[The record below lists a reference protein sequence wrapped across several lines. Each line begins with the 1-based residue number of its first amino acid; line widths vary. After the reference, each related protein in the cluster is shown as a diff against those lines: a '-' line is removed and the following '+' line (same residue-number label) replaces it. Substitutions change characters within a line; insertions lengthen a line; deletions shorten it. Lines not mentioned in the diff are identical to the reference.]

1 MPRVELGRFAPV
13 LAVAS
18 VVAGAVALWFR
29 FNASPPG
36 FGLEFP
42 ADFVFYFYPLTARVA
57 DRLAA
62 GELPLWNPNGCAGIP
77 LLATLQVAALYPGTW
92 LTLLLPADRALAA
105 LMFVETVLG
114 ALFAYAFFRARASSR
129 AAAVAGG
136 FLFVF
141 GCLLGQSFW
150 PAALS
155 TLLWLPWLLLCVER
169 LAQRWRWR
177 WWVALAAGVAL
188 QLLAGFPQ
196 YVVYTMY
203 VLAPFAAV
211 RLVETQRAGARNFAQ
226 TAAVAIG
233 LSAAVAVGAGV
244 AGIQL
249 LPTLELVAESSR
261 AGELSPEQTH
271 YLGAQTSVARFL
283 GNAIDPAPKNIAFGY
298 RGDTGYLGIATLL
311 LATLGLVVGW
321 RSAMIWF
328 WFVIGVTGLVLSQGW
343 VGWTAPI
350 HALYAAL
357 PTGGTFRTPERL
369 QLLPLFAAIAVAAR
383 GLDSLGAAAI
393 PRRVRFAALGAVSLL
408 AGIAAIWGG
417 PGAGW
422 RALAAL
428 AAIAVALAAR
438 DRPALASGARLLL
451 VGMVVLDALLATA
464 PFGSLRALPTAW
476 ARQVNL
482 FGHTAL
488 APEQASRLMPPEHA
502 RADWIPLEPP
512 IAAGPLAEIYRVS
525 CYEPL
530 LPRAW
535 HEYQA
540 MSREQAPRAGAQRAA
555 GKSAF
560 DDVAG
565 VARSLVP
572 RSLMAMTPVLRERL
586 RLDLRRRF
594 QAGAPPDPDPSPVAA
609 ADIVENDDVLPRA
622 YVVYDFEVVP
632 LSIALERVIDGSHDF
647 HAGVLLDRD
656 PGRWTRGSHAKAL
669 EPAVIQSLEPERVEI
684 DATPS
689 AAGLLVLSDTFYPG
703 WRATVDGSEVEIF
716 RANGLFRA
724 IRIPAGPHHVVFEY
738 APRSLRRGAWLSGLS
753 LLALATVPLCA
764 RRFS

>member
-1 MPRVELGRFAPV
+1 MPRVELRRFAPV

-18 VVAGAVALWFR
+18 VVAGAVGLWFR

-42 ADFVFYFYPLTARVA
+42 SDFVFYFYPLTARVA

-92 LTLLLPADRALAA
+92 LTLLLPADRALAL
-105 LMFVETVLG
+105 LMFVETLLG

-155 TLLWLPWLLLCVER
+155 TLLWLPWLLFCVER
-169 LAQRWRWR
+169 LAQLWRWR
-177 WWVALAAGVAL
+177 WWIALAAGVAL

-211 RLVETQRAGARNFAQ
+211 RLVETLRAGVRNFTQ

-233 LSAAVAVGAGV
+233 LSAAVALGAGV

-261 AGELSPEQTH
+261 AGKLTPEQTH
-271 YLGAQTSVARFL
+271 YLGAQTSVVGFL
-283 GNAIDPAPKNIAFGY
+283 GNAIDPSPKNIAFGY
-298 RGDTGYLGIATLL
+298 RGDTGYLGIATLF
-311 LATLGLVVGW
+311 LAAVGLVTGW
-321 RSAMIWF
+321 RSATIWF
-328 WFVIGVTGLVLSQGW
+328 WFVIGVAGLVLSQGW

-369 QLLPLFAAIAVAAR
+369 QLLPLFAVIAVAVR
-383 GLDSLGAAAI
+383 GLDSLGGATS
-393 PRRVRFAALGAVSLL
+393 RRACWAALGAASLL
-408 AGIAAIWGG
+408 AAIASIWGG

-422 RALAAL
+422 RALAAF
-428 AAIAVALAAR
+428 AAIGVALASN
-438 DRPALASGARLLL
+438 DRPTLATGARLLL
-451 VGMVVLDALLATA
+451 VGLIVLDALLATA
-464 PFGSLRALPTAW
+464 PFGSLRALPTEW
-476 ARQVNL
+476 ARRVNL
-482 FGHTAL
+482 LGHTAL
-488 APEQASRLMPPEHA
+488 APEQANQLEPPDHA
-502 RADWIPLEPP
+502 RADWNPLQPP
-512 IAAGPLAEIYRVS
+512 IAAGPLAQIYRVG

-535 HEYQA
+535 HEFQR
-540 MSREQAPRAGAQRAA
+540 MSGERAPLVGAQRAT
-555 GKSAF
+555 GKVAF

-572 RSLMAMTPVLRERL
+572 RSLVAMTPALRERL
-586 RLDLRRRF
+586 RLELRQRF
-594 QAGAPPDPDPSPVAA
+594 AAGAPPDLEPSPVATA
-609 ADIVENDDVLPRA
+609 EIVENEDVLARA
-622 YVVYDFEVVP
+622 YVTYDFEVTP
-632 LSIALERVIDGSHDF
+632 LSVALGHVIDGSYDF

-656 PGRWTRGSHAKAL
+656 PGPWTRTSRAQPL
-669 EPAVIQSLEPERVEI
+669 EPAVIRSLEPERVEI

-689 AAGLLVLSDTFYPG
+689 ADGLLVLSDTYYPG
-703 WRATVDGSEVEIF
+703 WRATVDGSNVEIF

-724 IRIPAGPHHVVFEY
+724 VRISAGPHHVVFEY
-738 APRSLRRGAWLSGLS
+738 APQSLRRGAWLSALS
-753 LLALATVPLCA
+753 LLAIVAAPLVA
-764 RRFS
+764 RRFR

>member
-1 MPRVELGRFAPV
+1 MPRVELRRFAPV

-18 VVAGAVALWFR
+18 VLAGAVGLWFR

-42 ADFVFYFYPLTARVA
+42 SDFVFYFYPLTARVA

-62 GELPLWNPNGCAGIP
+62 GELPLWNPNGCAGLP

-92 LTLLLPADRALAA
+92 LTLLLPADRALAL
-105 LMFVETVLG
+105 LMFVETLLG

-155 TLLWLPWLLLCVER
+155 TLMWLPWLLLCIER
-169 LAQRWRWR
+169 LTQMWRWR
-177 WWVALAAGVAL
+177 WWIALAAGVAL

-211 RLVETQRAGARNFAQ
+211 RLVETLRAGARNFTQ

-233 LSAAVAVGAGV
+233 LSAAVALGAGV

-249 LPTLELVAESSR
+249 IPTLELVAESSR
-261 AGELSPEQTH
+261 AGELTPEQTH
-271 YLGAQTSVARFL
+271 YLGAQTSVAGFL
-283 GNAIDPAPKNIAFGY
+283 GNAIDPSPKNIAFGY
-298 RGDTGYLGIATLL
+298 RGDTGYLGIATLF
-311 LATLGLVVGW
+311 LAAVGLVTGW
-321 RSAMIWF
+321 RSATIWL
-328 WFVIGVTGLVLSQGW
+328 WFAIGIAGLVLSQGW

-357 PTGGTFRTPERL
+357 PTGRTFRTPERL
-369 QLLPLFAAIAVAAR
+369 QLLPLFAAFAVAVR
-383 GLDSLGAAAI
+383 GLDSLGAAAT
-393 PRRVRFAALGAVSLL
+393 PRRVRWAALGAASLL
-408 AGIAAIWGG
+408 AAIASIWGG
-417 PGAGW
+417 PGAIW

-428 AAIAVALAAR
+428 TAIAVALASN
-438 DRPALASGARLLL
+438 DRPTLASCARLLL
-451 VGMVVLDALLATA
+451 VGLVALDALLATA
-464 PFGSLRALPTAW
+464 PFGSLRALPTEW
-476 ARQVNL
+476 ARRVHL

-488 APEQASRLMPPEHA
+488 APEQAIRLEPPDHA

-512 IAAGPLAEIYRVS
+512 NAAGPLAQIYRVS

-540 MSREQAPRAGAQRAA
+540 MSREQAPRADAQRAA

-565 VARSLVP
+565 VARSLIP
-572 RSLMAMTPVLRERL
+572 RSLVAMTPELRERL

-594 QAGAPPDPDPSPVAA
+594 QAGAPPDPKPSPVATT
-609 ADIVENDDVLPRA
+609 DIVENDDALPRT
-622 YVVYDFEVVP
+622 YVVYGFEVAP
-632 LSIALERVIDGSHDF
+632 LAVALGRVIDGSYDF

-656 PGRWTRGSHAKAL
+656 PGRWTRGSRAKAL
-669 EPAVIQSLEPERVEI
+669 EPAVIRSLEPERVEI

-689 AAGLLVLSDTFYPG
+689 ADGLLVLSDTFYPG

-724 IRIPAGPHHVVFEY
+724 VRIPAGPHRVVFEY

-753 LLALATVPLCA
+753 LLALATVPLLA
-764 RRFS
+764 RRFR